1 MLFSLCLPCR
11 VERHSP
17 SMSGHFIA
25 CKRAHIHSSGD
36 DSGTEDG
43 VVFVTDFD
51 IYKMVHLD
59 SEYEASSSDL
69 DEYSSIPSPET
80 WLTRCHTKFFF
91 FRVAQMPLGWTP
103 QAM

>member
-1 MLFSLCLPCR
+1 
-11 VERHSP
+11 
-17 SMSGHFIA
+17 MSGHFIA